1 VLGVQ
6 KERAHN
12 NRCWHKFDEDYVPEE
27 RMAAA
32 ATGSRHE
39 NNWYTDS
46 AATYHVIGDL
56 EKLAIQDKYT
66 GNDQIHTA
74 SGPGMKI
81 SHIGHNTIHTPCHQL
96 HLNNILHVPQASKNL
111 VSIYRLASDNNVF
124 LEFHPHFCCIK
135 DMDSRNILLKGPC

>member
-1 VLGVQ
+1 V
-6 KERAHN
+6 
-12 NRCWHKFDEDYVPEE
+12 
-27 RMAAA
+27 AA
-32 ATGSRHE
+32 ATCSGHD

-46 AATYHVIGDL
+46 VATYHVTGDL

-74 SGPGMKI
+74 SGSGMKI
-81 SHIGHNTIHTPCHQL
+81 SHISHNTIHTPCHQL

-135 DMDSRNILLKGPC
+135 DLDSRNILIKGPC